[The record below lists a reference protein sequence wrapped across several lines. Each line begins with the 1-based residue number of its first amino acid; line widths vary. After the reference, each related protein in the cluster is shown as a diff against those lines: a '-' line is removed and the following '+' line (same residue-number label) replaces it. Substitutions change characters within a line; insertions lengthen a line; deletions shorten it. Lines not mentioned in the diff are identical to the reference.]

1 MKEYYLNDSE
11 IIILNAIAESNA
23 DIGGE
28 GVLKCRT
35 LLDREIYEEPSY
47 LRVHNSANTIYEEK
61 NISMVNIHQL
71 SLQEKEKINVEVLN
85 VLGQVVYIGTFKS
98 WENYRKSY
106 LSEVTIVKY
115 YNVSE
120 YLGFEKTFK
129 LN

>member
-1 MKEYYLNDSE
+1 
-11 IIILNAIAESNA
+11 
-23 DIGGE
+23 
-28 GVLKCRT
+28 
-35 LLDREIYEEPSY
+35 
-47 LRVHNSANTIYEEK
+47 
-61 NISMVNIHQL
+61 MVNIHQL